1 MKIWRWFLSFL
12 FNMSRGEMNLSSKS
26 ASGGFKM
33 WFLSVWGFFV
43 VFSPL
48 NEDINEE
55 DYIVFRETEEV
66 QLFAKANIR
75 RLV

>member
-1 MKIWRWFLSFL
+1 
-12 FNMSRGEMNLSSKS
+12 
-26 ASGGFKM
+26 M
-33 WFLSVWGFFV
+33 WFLSVWGVFV
-43 VFSPL
+43 VPTHP

-66 QLFAKANIR
+66 KFFAKANIR